1 MGKSIT
7 ETLKKINIELS
18 GGVFYSILIS
28 LLVLDIFI
36 GFKIYNNYKSKD
48 NDHLIY
54 QKSSILNSSLNS
66 STDSNSKIY
75 ASSKGSKYYF
85 PNCKSSIKEENKI
98 YFNKEVE
105 AQNAGYFLAKSC
117 K

>member
-28 LLVLDIFI
+28 LAVLDVFI
-36 GFKIYNNYKSKD
+36 GFKLYSSYKSK
-48 NDHLIY
+48 NTDHLIY
-54 QKSSILNSSLNS
+54 QKQSIYNVATSANQDL
-66 STDSNSKIY
+66 SKIY
-75 ASSKGSKYYF
+75 ASSKGTKYYL

-98 YFNKEVE
+98 YFDSELD
-105 AQNAGYFLAKSC
+105 AQNAGYSLSKSC
-117 K
+117 Q

>member
-18 GGVFYSILIS
+18 GGVFYSLLIS
-28 LLVLDIFI
+28 IVVLDLFM
-36 GFKIYNNYKSKD
+36 GFKIYNIYKSK
-48 NDHLIY
+48 NSDHLIY
-54 QKSSILNSSLNS
+54 QKSSILNS

-98 YFNKEVE
+98 YFNSEIE
-105 AQNAGYFLAKSC
+105 AENAGYSLAKTC